1 MSQFYN
7 YFKENMKAMHLSAP
21 EEFFSTQ
28 EKALGAALSITKAI
42 YMFGPRV
49 TVGELIGAGILSEK
63 LYIAVN
69 MGAAYYLGAVI
80 GSIAVATG
88 RSISG
93 GVTIADVLFVAN
105 EHNLNRPWLPDA
117 IASGGW

>member
-1 MSQFYN
+1 MSQFYK
-7 YFKENMKAMHLSAP
+7 YFKENMEALHLSAP
-21 EEFFSTQ
+21 DEFFSSQ
-28 EKALGAALSITKAI
+28 EKALGAAYTITKAI
-42 YMFGPRV
+42 DTFGPRV

-63 LYIAVN
+63 LCIAVS

-105 EHNLNRPWLPDA
+105 EHNLNRPWLPEA